1 MIEDINEPLG
11 RYQSTFKDEHARHTS
26 ELFESLLAKS
36 GVDEAANAETVRLL
50 RVLESEVA
58 ATKSS
63 SRWWQ
68 AGRIVA
74 WIAGAVSLMMAF
86 TQSSVGWL
94 VFGILGALACGAL
107 VFYKLNPMVAEAKA
121 KLVELE
127 QRRDEQLKI
136 AWQQTAPLN
145 RLYRWEFLAS
155 LFQKTVPRIELDPY
169 FSNGRLDEL
178 RDSFDWSDSF
188 NEDRSILFAHS
199 GVLNGNPFVIARTLR
214 HWIGTKTYH
223 GTKQISWTERV
234 RTSQGK
240 WTTVRRHQ
248 TLHASVTK
256 PFPEYEDTPAVVY
269 GNEAAPD
276 LSFTRTPSSLSG
288 LEDGLISNWRKRRAV
303 KALEARA
310 RNLQDGGGFTV
321 MANTEFDALFGATDR
336 DHEVQ
341 FRLLFTPLAQQE
353 MLKLLKDKEAG
364 FGDAFSFLKQ
374 NRLNVVVPTH
384 LEGTDISGDPANFH
398 HYEVAYA
405 RTHFNTYYNELF
417 RALYF
422 GLAPLLAIPLYQQ
435 HRSHADIYRNLSTR
449 QSNFWEH
456 ESIANY
462 FGEGRFAHP
471 DCVTRSLLKT
481 ETKSTDDGVQKI
493 RVTAH
498 GYRGKD
504 RVDYV
509 RVHGG
514 DGKTHSVPVHWVEY
528 FEVKRNSDIALTELP
543 PGPDSSDAANQAAK
557 PSWHTAFEKRG
568 LDPGKAMLRRSI
580 AALLLA

>member
-11 RYQSTFKDEHARHTS
+11 RYQSTFEGEFARHTS
-26 ELFESLLAKS
+26 ELFESLVSAS
-36 GVDEAANAETVRLL
+36 GVDEAANSETVRQL
-50 RVLESEVA
+50 RALEAEIS
-58 ATKSS
+58 ATTTS

-68 AGRIVA
+68 VARVVA
-74 WIAGAVSLMMAF
+74 WIAGGIGILMAL
-86 TQSSVGWL
+86 TQSNVGWL
-94 VFGILGALACGAL
+94 VVGVVVALGSAAL
-107 VFYKLNPMVAEAKA
+107 VVKKLNPMIAAAKI
-121 KLVELE
+121 ELE
-127 QRRDEQLKI
+127 DLGRRRDEQLKI

-145 RLYRWEFLAS
+145 RLYRWEFLAE
-155 LFQKTVPRIELDPY
+155 LFQKTVPRIALDPY

-178 RDSFDWSDSF
+178 RASFDWNDSF

-199 GVLNGNPFVIARTLR
+199 GVLNGNPFVFARTLR
-214 HWIGTKTYH
+214 HWMGTKTYH

-234 RTSQGK
+234 RTSEGK

-256 PFPEYEDTPAVVY
+256 PFPEYEDAPAIVY

-276 LSFTRTPSSLSG
+276 LSFTRAPSSLSG

-303 KALEARA
+303 KALESRS
-310 RNLQDGGGFTV
+310 RDLQRGGGFTV
-321 MANTEFDALFGATDR
+321 MSNTEFDALFGATDR

-353 MLKLLKDKEAG
+353 MLKLLKDKAVG
-364 FGDAFSFLKQ
+364 FGDTFSFLKQ
-374 NRLNVVVPTH
+374 NRLNVVIPTH
-384 LEGTDISGDPANFH
+384 LAGTDISGDPANFH

-435 HRSHADIYRNLSTR
+435 HRSHADIYRNLSTL

-481 ETKSTDDGVQKI
+481 EATSAGDGVKTV

-504 RVDYV
+504 RVDYI

-528 FEVKRNSDIALTELP
+528 FSVRRKSDLALSELAP
-543 PGPDSSDAANQAAK
+543 GQGPDEAANQSTRPA
-557 PSWHTAFEKRG
+557 WHNAFEKRG
-568 LDPGKAMLRRSI
+568 LDPTKAILRRSI
-580 AALLLA
+580 AATLLA